1 MQRYSVKK
9 QSVGSSLVDFLASTR
24 DCSLRK
30 AKALLD
36 ARCVFVNGRRVWMA
50 KHRLKQG
57 DVVEVHEAHVTPARK
72 QLEIEVLWQNADYIV
87 ANKPPRILSNGANS
101 VETRLNDTRCY
112 NFSVHSQDNTE
123 VAPPVHAKQ
132 NQLLQKH
139 SGGTCSVTSSE
150 NRPKSTGNGYET
162 GSSRAGKVR
171 AVHRLD
177 RDTTGCLCLAKS
189 ANAFDLMVEQF
200 RAGNITKVY
209 EAVVHGVLER
219 GLSIAK
225 PIDDLPATTHVQV
238 LRVGRDVSHL
248 RVRID
253 TGRTHQIRK
262 HLAQIGHP
270 IVGDRQYCTMKLT
283 DQRFRQVPRQLLHAS
298 SFAAPIGDGNQPVT
312 VKAPLPSDFV
322 NALKRLGLR

>member
-50 KHRLKQG
+50 KHPLKQG
-57 DVVEVHEAHVTPARK
+57 DVVEVHEAQAAHTRK

-87 ANKPPRILSNGANS
+87 ANKPPGILSNGANS
-101 VETRLNDTRCY
+101 VETRLN
-112 NFSVHSQDNTE
+112 
-123 VAPPVHAKQ
+123 
-132 NQLLQKH
+132 
-139 SGGTCSVTSSE
+139 
-150 NRPKSTGNGYET
+150 ET
-162 GSSRAGKVR
+162 NAASARKVR

-189 ANAFDLMVEQF
+189 ANAFDWMVEQF
-200 RAGNITKVY
+200 RAGDITKMY
-209 EAVVHGVLER
+209 EAVVHGVLAR
-219 GLSIAK
+219 GLSITK
-225 PIDDLPATTHVQV
+225 PIDELPATTHVQG
-238 LRVGRDVSHL
+238 LRVGRDVTHL

-322 NALKRLGLR
+322 NALKRLRLR